1 MNRIY
6 TKYDMNFMNFD
17 KMVSV
22 FISKS
27 DQSRVR
33 IIISHTNILLL
44 VFLIITK

>member
-1 MNRIY
+1 MNKIY
-6 TKYDMNFMNFD
+6 AKYDMNFMNFD

-33 IIISHTNILLL
+33 IIISHTKILLL